1 MDNLKL
7 RDVIKQVGNE
17 KGIKESDLI
26 DTIEAAIATA
36 AKRIFGQAR
45 EIEAYY
51 NEELD
56 EIELFQILQVS
67 ENIENIYRDI
77 TLEEAEEYGFAD
89 VGIGD
94 ELLIQIFYRPED
106 KKRAEE
112 QDKLYKEL
120 LDFESAKQ
128 SFGRIA
134 ASTAKQIILQRMRDA
149 EQEVVYERYKDREGQ
164 LITGTVRRIEKGNHL
179 LVELDS
185 VDAILPAREQTPR
198 ETYRPGERIQAYV
211 KKVQKSNRDYPI
223 ILSRSDSEF
232 VVKLFESV
240 VPEIDEKIVQILRV
254 ARQAGMRTK
263 VAVYSSQN
271 DIDPVGAC
279 VGLRGQRV
287 QTVVQ
292 ELRNEKIDIV
302 PFNEDPARFVC
313 AAISPAEVSKV
324 LIDDDAM
331 SMELIVPDEQLSL
344 AIGRG
349 GQNVR
354 LAAQLTG
361 WNLDIISESRLK
373 DIMQEAKRVLI
384 EHGVENEALIDTLF
398 TLGYNKLENIANV
411 DPLEIAQIPGF
422 GMDNAE
428 HIVNVAR
435 EILEESKRAL
445 SNKEIEKRNIRD
457 IHDYLGLKEK
467 QARKFYDA
475 GYKDLNI
482 LFLENDIDRM
492 NAKTNCG
499 KNLGNRII
507 EDMAT
512 IAVNQ
517 SVYTEDELADARA
530 IFSKSLKEIP
540 NCTIQQAYNC
550 VVEKYGTRQFP
561 PEEDEL
567 DPEELDEELNE
578 DELDEDID

>member
-7 RDVIKQVGNE
+7 RDVIRQVGSE

-77 TLEEAEEYGFAD
+77 TLEEAEEHGFTD

-112 QDKLYKEL
+112 QDKLYGDL

-164 LITGTVRRIEKGNHL
+164 LITGTVRRIEKGNII
-179 LVELDS
+179 VELDS
-185 VDAILPAREQTPR
+185 VDAILPIREQTPR
-198 ETYRPGERIQAYV
+198 EVYRAGERIQAYV
-211 KKVQKSNRDYPI
+211 KKVQKSNHDYPI
-223 ILSRSDSEF
+223 ILSRSDPDF

-254 ARQAGMRTK
+254 SRQAGMRTK

-287 QTVVQ
+287 QHVVQ

-324 LIDDDAM
+324 LIDDDDM

-373 DIMQEAKRVLI
+373 DIMQEAKRVLM
-384 EHGVENEALIDTLF
+384 EHGIDNEAHIDTLF
-398 TLGYNKLENIANV
+398 TLGYNKLENIANL

-435 EILEESKRAL
+435 EIMEESKRAL

-467 QARKFYDA
+467 QARKFFDA
-475 GYKDLNI
+475 GYRDLNI
-482 LFLENDIDRM
+482 LFLENDLDRM

-499 KNLGNRII
+499 KNLGTTVIDNLT
-507 EDMAT
+507 A
-512 IAVNQ
+512 IALNHG
-517 SVYTEDELADARA
+517 VYTEDELADARA
-530 IFSKSLKEIP
+530 IFTKSLKEIP

-550 VVEKYGTRQFP
+550 VTEKYGVRQFP

-567 DPEELDEELNE
+567 DPEELEADLNE
-578 DELDEDID
+578 DDSDEDVE